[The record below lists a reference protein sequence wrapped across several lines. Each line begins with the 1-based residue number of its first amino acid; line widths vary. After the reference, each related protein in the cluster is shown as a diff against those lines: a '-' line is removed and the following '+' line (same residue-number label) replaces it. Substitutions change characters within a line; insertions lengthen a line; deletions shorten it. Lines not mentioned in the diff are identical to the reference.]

1 MNNAIKIITKKLRRT
16 RIAVCSMGVFLLA
29 VSCQLKEKEVLRED
43 ICGLASPLVF
53 YSDTLMLQLQDYFVD
68 PLLIDT
74 VVFPVQVTSVHDAGK
89 KLYRLIRRPG
99 LPLLSVIDFQTIK
112 GRHYSILLKNVKKE
126 KVTVVFDPG
135 EKGYKT
141 VKVRG
146 SLNFWNANLSGMV
159 MKDGMWQEQFELA
172 PGEYQYL
179 LVADGREMT
188 DPSNP
193 DSIDNN
199 IGGFNSLLRA
209 GKYMQNDLPFLR
221 TVKYGKK
228 GIRLESNKPLSG
240 VFAFWQN
247 IPLETEIRD
256 QSVFVKMPLQSNQE
270 SRSFIRVYAYNNDG
284 FSNDVLIPLENG
296 KVLTDPKHISRFDRP
311 SMILYFL
318 MVDRFRNGNTGNDER
333 VDDPEILPKANYFG
347 GDIQGIIN
355 ALDEGYFDSLG
366 VNTLW
371 LSPITQNPTLAYGLY
386 KEPRTRFSG
395 YHGYWPVSSIN
406 IDYRFGTAKEFRDL
420 VNDIHKKNKNIILD
434 YVANH
439 VHELHPVYRQHPEWA
454 TNLYLPDG
462 TLNTEKWDEYRL
474 TTWFD
479 TFLPTLDLSR
489 PEVVEPMT
497 DSAVFWV
504 REYGIDGFRHDAT
517 KHVDELYWRT
527 LTRKLKEVTACNP
540 MVYQIGETYGS
551 PELINSYISTGMLDG
566 QFDFNVYD
574 DAVAVFARDGESFER
589 LKNSL
594 TQSLRYYGYH
604 NLMGYITGNQDRPR
618 FISLAGGSLKFNEDS
633 KYAGWNRQIGVG
645 DPQGYEK
652 LKMLHA
658 FNLTI
663 PGVPVIYYGDEI
675 GLPGGNDP
683 DNRRWMKFEDLSENE
698 KKVQTMV
705 RKLTG
710 IRSSSMAL
718 LFGDLQILYC
728 NETTFAF
735 IRSYFDE
742 FALVLFNKSK
752 VPEKISVRHE
762 LFPEKK
768 DCKPHFGSSYRHTAD
783 VLEVIVAPLS
793 FEVITNQ

>member
-1 MNNAIKIITKKLRRT
+1 
-16 RIAVCSMGVFLLA
+16 
-29 VSCQLKEKEVLRED
+29 
-43 ICGLASPLVF
+43 
-53 YSDTLMLQLQDYFVD
+53 
-68 PLLIDT
+68 
-74 VVFPVQVTSVHDAGK
+74 
-89 KLYRLIRRPG
+89 
-99 LPLLSVIDFQTIK
+99 
-112 GRHYSILLKNVKKE
+112 
-126 KVTVVFDPG
+126 
-135 EKGYKT
+135 
-141 VKVRG
+141 
-146 SLNFWNANLSGMV
+146 
-159 MKDGMWQEQFELA
+159 
-172 PGEYQYL
+172 
-179 LVADGREMT
+179 
-188 DPSNP
+188 
-193 DSIDNN
+193 
-199 IGGFNSLLRA
+199 
-209 GKYMQNDLPFLR
+209 
-221 TVKYGKK
+221 
-228 GIRLESNKPLSG
+228 
-240 VFAFWQN
+240 
-247 IPLETEIRD
+247 
-256 QSVFVKMPLQSNQE
+256 
-270 SRSFIRVYAYNNDG
+270 
-284 FSNDVLIPLENG
+284 
-296 KVLTDPKHISRFDRP
+296 
-311 SMILYFL
+311 
-318 MVDRFRNGNTGNDER
+318 
-333 VDDPEILPKANYFG
+333 
-347 GDIQGIIN
+347 
-355 ALDEGYFDSLG
+355 
-366 VNTLW
+366 
-371 LSPITQNPTLAYGLY
+371 
-386 KEPRTRFSG
+386 
-395 YHGYWPVSSIN
+395 
-406 IDYRFGTAKEFRDL
+406 

-645 DPQGYEK
+645 DPQGYKK